1 MEFEPS
7 ENWARILNLSTN
19 IYIYIHMRCMFFAFQ
34 FSGHESVEDMQSFW
48 WALQHHFGIGLA
60 VAQTAQVVQLHL
72 CAQHGCHGPG
82 RMDGAR
88 PSPRLVHAARPPSAF
103 DAGGRGW
110 RALQGTLDGEEDTGV
125 RQAMATAGEEQEP
138 QVPWREPTGYHRG
151 WEGEGSKK
159 NYYWDQKNYYLG
171 IKKKLL

>member
-1 MEFEPS
+1 
-7 ENWARILNLSTN
+7 
-19 IYIYIHMRCMFFAFQ
+19 MRCMFFAFQ

-48 WALQHHFGIGLA
+48 WALQHHFGIGGLR

-72 CAQHGCHGPG
+72 CCAPSMDAMDQLG

-88 PSPRLVHAARPPSAF
+88 PSPRVVHAARPPSAF

-110 RALQGTLDGEEDTGV
+110 FRALQGTLDGEEDTGV

-151 WEGEGSKK
+151 WDGLICSRRLWVGAVEHQFLSVCATF
-159 NYYWDQKNYYLG
+159 W
-171 IKKKLL
+171 I